1 MWHYNYTWLLIN
13 CVIFRRVDENKNTK
27 ALFSARSNTSACCAV
42 CHLIVWGSRSDTPG
56 NISTY
61 FEPSGDNRPFHPI
74 VIYSRTTQRA
84 LSRLKVCTHWATN
97 RLPAT
102 LLVGRCVSRSGS
114 GTCHQWS
121 DGCCVILRPCDL
133 QVCLGSLSQPGQ
145 QAVFTS
151 AKSVLPG

>member
-1 MWHYNYTWLLIN
+1 MLFLDVQMKINTQKHYFLPGAT
-13 CVIFRRVDENKNTK
+13 RRPAVP
-27 ALFSARSNTSACCAV
+27 CAISSYEGAEV
-42 CHLIVWGSRSDTPG
+42 TLRG

-61 FEPSGDNRPFHPI
+61 FEPSDDNRPFYPI
-74 VIYSRTTQRA
+74 VIYSRATQRA
-84 LSRLKVCTHWATN
+84 LSLLKVCTHWATN

-114 GTCHQWS
+114 GSCRQWS

-145 QAVFTS
+145 QAVLTS
-151 AKSVLPG
+151 AKFVLPG